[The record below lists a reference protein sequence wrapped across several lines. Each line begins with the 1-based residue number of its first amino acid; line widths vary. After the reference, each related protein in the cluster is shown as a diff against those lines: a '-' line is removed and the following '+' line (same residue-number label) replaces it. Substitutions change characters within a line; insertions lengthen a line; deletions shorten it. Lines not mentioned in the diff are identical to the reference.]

1 MEIRLVAADM
11 DGTFLTSER
20 RPHPENMRAAR
31 ELIQA
36 GFTFCLASGRSIKT
50 MRPLLAELGLQ
61 GPVVSTNGAY
71 VLGPSGDLVQ
81 HRRLEPEILEFL
93 IDHAEKHDLH
103 TNHYDLDE
111 IWFSKQGEFADL
123 YAGRL
128 GFYPVMKSLSDMRAA
143 PATKLLYIAHPEV
156 ILEQDAILRPIMEAQ
171 GVSVVISEPDYIEFL
186 PSGINK
192 GEGLRALAESMGL
205 QRENVAAIGDW
216 LNDLEM
222 IEWAGLGA
230 AMENAHPDVKAAADW
245 VVPTNDE
252 AGVATFLSRILS
264 EDQAGIVRS

>member
-11 DGTFLTSER
+11 DGTFLTSDR
-20 RPHPENMRAAR
+20 QPHPENMRAAR

-50 MRPLLAELGLQ
+50 MRPLMAELGLT
-61 GPVVSTNGAY
+61 GPIVSTNGAY
-71 VLGPSGDLVQ
+71 VLGPEGELVQ
-81 HRRLEPEILEFL
+81 HRRLQPEILEFL

-111 IWFSKQGEFADL
+111 IWFSKEGEFADL

-128 GFYPVMKSLSDMRAA
+128 GFYPVMKPLSEMRGA

-186 PSGINK
+186 PAGITK
-192 GEGLRALAESMGL
+192 GAGLQALAESMGL
-205 QRENVAAIGDW
+205 QSSHVAAIGDW

-222 IEWAGLGA
+222 IQWAGLGA
-230 AMENAHPDVKAAADW
+230 AMENAHPDVKAAADL
-245 VVPTNDE
+245 VVGSNDE
-252 AGVATFLSRILS
+252 AGVATFLSRILAES
-264 EDQAGIVRS
+264 EAGIVLP